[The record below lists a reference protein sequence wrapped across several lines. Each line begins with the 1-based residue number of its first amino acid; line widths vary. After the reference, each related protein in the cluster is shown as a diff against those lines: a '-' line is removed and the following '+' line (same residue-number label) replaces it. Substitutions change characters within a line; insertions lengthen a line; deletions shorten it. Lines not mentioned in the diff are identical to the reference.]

1 MRSQKTKIN
10 LLFIGDPDSG
20 YLSNI
25 NSLSLHQISI
35 FMSFES
41 LGLSHNIIHSVKKLG
56 YLKPF
61 PIQEQAVP
69 VILQGKDL
77 MGIAQTGSGKT
88 ACFVMPI
95 LEKLQN
101 SEVKKD
107 RNVQVLILVPTREL
121 AIQIDEVFRAF
132 TENLK
137 RDIRT
142 MAVYGGVSIN
152 PQMKGMFG
160 VEILIATPG
169 RLLDLIDHNALS
181 ISGIQHLVID
191 EADKMFQLGFG
202 EEMNKLFAMMPVVK
216 QTTLFSATLNDK
228 VSEMKERLSINPVII
243 EIKKEEVEIDNIEQ
257 LAYHVSPENK
267 GPFLRYLIKEKKV
280 EKALIFVSSTRSADN
295 LVEKLKKN
303 KIKAVA
309 IHSQKSQG
317 ARRNNLEEFKVNG
330 AQILVATD
338 LIGRGIH
345 IESLPCVINYEL
357 PRSPLDYIHRI
368 GRTGRAGEKGT
379 AINILTDD
387 ELQHFRVIQ
396 KKMGRKVTLQRT
408 EGVDLH
414 GY

>member
-1 MRSQKTKIN
+1 
-10 LLFIGDPDSG
+10 
-20 YLSNI
+20 
-25 NSLSLHQISI
+25 
-35 FMSFES
+35 MSFES
-41 LGLSHNIIHSVKKLG
+41 LGLSPNIVRSVKKLG

-101 SEVKKD
+101 SEVKKG

-121 AIQIDEVFRAF
+121 AIQIDEVCRAF
-132 TENLK
+132 TDNLK
-137 RDIRT
+137 REIRT

-160 VEILIATPG
+160 VEVLIATPG

-228 VSEMKERLSINPVII
+228 VSEMKERLSIDPVIV

-257 LAYHVSPENK
+257 LAYHVSPEKK
-267 GPFLRYLIKEKKV
+267 GPFLRYLIKEKNI

-317 ARRNNLEEFKVNG
+317 ARRNNLEEFKGKG

-345 IESLPCVINYEL
+345 IESLPYVINYEL

-368 GRTGRAGEKGT
+368 GRTGRANEKGT
-379 AINILTDD
+379 AITILTDD

-408 EGVDLH
+408 EDVDLH

>member
-1 MRSQKTKIN
+1 
-10 LLFIGDPDSG
+10 
-20 YLSNI
+20 
-25 NSLSLHQISI
+25 
-35 FMSFES
+35 MSFET
-41 LGLSHNIIHSVKKLG
+41 LGLSSNIIHSVKKLG

-69 VILQGKDL
+69 VIMKGKDL

-95 LEKLQN
+95 LDKLQN
-101 SEVKKD
+101 ETVKKD
-107 RNVQVLILVPTREL
+107 RNVQVLVLVPTREL

-137 RDIRT
+137 REIRT

-152 PQMKGMFG
+152 PQMKGLFG
-160 VEILIATPG
+160 VEVLIATPG
-169 RLLDLIDHNALS
+169 RLLDLIEHNAVS
-181 ISGIQHLVID
+181 ISEVKHLVID

-202 EEMNKLFAMMPVVK
+202 EEMDKLFALTPEKK
-216 QTTLFSATLNDK
+216 QTTLFSATLDEK
-228 VSEMKERLSINPVII
+228 VSEMKKRLSMDPTLI
-243 EIKKEEVEIDNIEQ
+243 EIKKEEVEIDDIEQ

-317 ARRNNLEEFKVNG
+317 ARRNNLEEFRVNG

-396 KKMGRKVTLQRT
+396 KKMGKKITLQRT
-408 EGVDLH
+408 EGIELH

>member
-1 MRSQKTKIN
+1 
-10 LLFIGDPDSG
+10 
-20 YLSNI
+20 
-25 NSLSLHQISI
+25 
-35 FMSFES
+35 MSFES
-41 LGLSHNIIHSVKKLG
+41 LGLSSNIIKSVKNLG

-61 PIQEQAVP
+61 PIQEQAIP

-101 SEVKKD
+101 AEVKKD

-132 TENLK
+132 TDNLK
-137 RDIRT
+137 REIRT

-160 VEILIATPG
+160 VEVLIATPG

-202 EEMNKLFAMMPVVK
+202 EEMNKLFGLMPAMK
-216 QTTLFSATLNDK
+216 QTTLFSATLDDK
-228 VSEMKERLSINPVII
+228 VSEMKQRLSINPTLI
-243 EIKKEEVEIDNIEQ
+243 EIKKEEVELDDIEQ

-280 EKALIFVSSTRSADN
+280 EKALIFVSSTKSADN

-345 IESLPCVINYEL
+345 IDSLPCVINYEL

-368 GRTGRAGEKGT
+368 GRTGRAGGKGT
-379 AINILTDD
+379 AISILTDD

-396 KKMGRKVTLQRT
+396 KKMGKKVTLQRT
-408 EGVDLH
+408 EGIELH

>member
-1 MRSQKTKIN
+1 
-10 LLFIGDPDSG
+10 
-20 YLSNI
+20 
-25 NSLSLHQISI
+25 
-35 FMSFES
+35 MSFES
-41 LGLSHNIIHSVKKLG
+41 LGLSHNIIRSVKKLG

-69 VILQGKDL
+69 VILEGKDL

-101 SEVKKD
+101 AEVKKN

-137 RDIRT
+137 REVRT

-160 VEILIATPG
+160 VEVLIATPG
-169 RLLDLIDHNALS
+169 RLLDLID
-181 ISGIQHLVID
+181 HLVID

-202 EEMNKLFAMMPVVK
+202 EEVNKLFAMMPVAK

-228 VSEMKERLSINPVII
+228 VAEMKERLSINPTII

-257 LAYHVSPENK
+257 LAYHVAPENK
-267 GPFLRYLIKEKKV
+267 GPFLRYLIKEKKI

-368 GRTGRAGEKGT
+368 GRTGRANEKGT
-379 AINILTDD
+379 AISILTDD

-408 EGVDLH
+408 EGIDLH

>member
-1 MRSQKTKIN
+1 
-10 LLFIGDPDSG
+10 
-20 YLSNI
+20 
-25 NSLSLHQISI
+25 
-35 FMSFES
+35 MSFES
-41 LGLSHNIIHSVKKLG
+41 LGLSSNIIKSVKKLG

-61 PIQEQAVP
+61 PIQEQAIP
-69 VILQGKDL
+69 VILEGKDL

-101 SEVKKD
+101 TEVKKD

-132 TENLK
+132 TDNLK
-137 RDIRT
+137 REVRT
-142 MAVYGGVSIN
+142 MAIYGGVSIN

-160 VEILIATPG
+160 VEVLIATPG

-181 ISGIQHLVID
+181 ISAIQHLVID

-202 EEMNKLFAMMPVVK
+202 EEMNKLFGLMPAMK
-216 QTTLFSATLNDK
+216 QTTLFSATLDDK
-228 VSEMKERLSINPVII
+228 VSEMKQRLSNNPTLI
-243 EIKKEEVEIDNIEQ
+243 EIKKEEVTIDDIER

-280 EKALIFVSSTRSADN
+280 EKALIFVSSTKSADN

-345 IESLPCVINYEL
+345 IDALPCVINYEL

-396 KKMGRKVTLQRT
+396 KKMGKKVTLQRT
-408 EGVDLH
+408 EGINLH

>member
-1 MRSQKTKIN
+1 
-10 LLFIGDPDSG
+10 
-20 YLSNI
+20 
-25 NSLSLHQISI
+25 
-35 FMSFES
+35 MSFES
-41 LGLSHNIIHSVKKLG
+41 LGLSHNIIRSINKLG

-61 PIQEQAVP
+61 PIQEQAIP
-69 VILQGKDL
+69 IILQGKDL

-101 SEVKKD
+101 QEVKKD
-107 RNVQVLILVPTREL
+107 RNIEVLILVPTREL
-121 AIQIDEVFRAF
+121 AIQIDEVFRVF

-137 RDIRT
+137 REIRT

-169 RLLDLIDHNALS
+169 RLLDLIAHKALS
-181 ISGIQHLVID
+181 ISSIKHLVID

-202 EEMNKLFAMMPVVK
+202 EEMNQLFAQMPVMK
-216 QTTLFSATLNDK
+216 QTTMFSATLDDK
-228 VSEMKERLSINPVII
+228 VSEMRNRVTMNPILV
-243 EIKKEEVEIDNIEQ
+243 EIKKEEVEIENIEQ
-257 LAYHVSPENK
+257 LAYHVAPENK
-267 GPFLRYLIKEKKV
+267 GPFLRYLIKEKNIK
-280 EKALIFVSSTRSADN
+280 KALIFVSSTKSADS

-309 IHSQKSQG
+309 IHGQKSQG

-330 AQILVATD
+330 AQILVTTD
-338 LIGRGIH
+338 LLGRGIH
-345 IESLPCVINYEL
+345 IDSLPCVINYEL

-368 GRTGRAGEKGT
+368 GRTGRANETGT

-396 KKMGRKVTLQRT
+396 KKMGKKITLQRT
-408 EGVDLH
+408 EDINLH

>member
-1 MRSQKTKIN
+1 
-10 LLFIGDPDSG
+10 
-20 YLSNI
+20 
-25 NSLSLHQISI
+25 
-35 FMSFES
+35 MSFES
-41 LGLSHNIIHSVKKLG
+41 LGLSHNIIRSVKKLG

-61 PIQEQAVP
+61 PIQEQSIP

-88 ACFVMPI
+88 ASFVMPI

-101 SEVKKD
+101 SEGKKN
-107 RNVQVLILVPTREL
+107 RNVQVLVLVPTREL

-137 RDIRT
+137 REIRT

-160 VEILIATPG
+160 VEVLIATPG
-169 RLLDLIDHNALS
+169 RLLDLLDHNALS
-181 ISGIQHLVID
+181 ISEIQHLVID

-202 EEMNKLFAMMPVVK
+202 EEMNKLFALMPVVK
-216 QTTLFSATLNDK
+216 QTILFSATLNDK
-228 VSEMKERLSINPVII
+228 VSEMKERLSINPTIV

-280 EKALIFVSSTRSADN
+280 EKALVFVSSTRSADN

-317 ARRNNLEEFKVNG
+317 ARRNNLEEFKVDG

-368 GRTGRAGEKGT
+368 GRTGRANEKGT
-379 AINILTDD
+379 AISILTDD

-396 KKMGRKVTLQRT
+396 KKMGKKVALQRT
-408 EGVDLH
+408 EGIDLH

>member
-1 MRSQKTKIN
+1 
-10 LLFIGDPDSG
+10 
-20 YLSNI
+20 
-25 NSLSLHQISI
+25 
-35 FMSFES
+35 MSFES
-41 LGLSHNIIHSVKKLG
+41 LGLSHNIIRSVNKLG

-137 RDIRT
+137 REVRT

-160 VEILIATPG
+160 VEVLIATPG

-228 VSEMKERLSINPVII
+228 VSEMKERLSINPTII

-368 GRTGRAGEKGT
+368 GRTGRANEKGT
-379 AINILTDD
+379 AISILTDD

-396 KKMGRKVTLQRT
+396 KKMGKKVTLQRT
-408 EGVDLH
+408 EGIDLH

>member
-1 MRSQKTKIN
+1 
-10 LLFIGDPDSG
+10 
-20 YLSNI
+20 
-25 NSLSLHQISI
+25 
-35 FMSFES
+35 MSFES
-41 LGLSHNIIHSVKKLG
+41 LGLSHNIIRSVKKLG

-101 SEVKKD
+101 AELKKD

-137 RDIRT
+137 REVRT

-160 VEILIATPG
+160 VEVLIATPG

-181 ISGIQHLVID
+181 ISGIKHLVID

-202 EEMNKLFAMMPVVK
+202 EEMNKLFAMMPVAK

-228 VSEMKERLSINPVII
+228 VSEMKERLSINPTII

-257 LAYHVSPENK
+257 LAYHVAPENK

-368 GRTGRAGEKGT
+368 GRTGRANEKGT
-379 AINILTDD
+379 AISILTDD

-408 EGVDLH
+408 EGIDLH

>member
-1 MRSQKTKIN
+1 
-10 LLFIGDPDSG
+10 
-20 YLSNI
+20 
-25 NSLSLHQISI
+25 
-35 FMSFES
+35 MSFES
-41 LGLSHNIIHSVKKLG
+41 LGLSPNIIRSVKKLG

-77 MGIAQTGSGKT
+77 MGIAKTGSGKT

-101 SEVKKD
+101 TEVKKG

-121 AIQIDEVFRAF
+121 AIQIDEVFRVF

-137 RDIRT
+137 REVRT

-160 VEILIATPG
+160 VEVLIATPG
-169 RLLDLIDHNALS
+169 RLLDLMDHNALS

-228 VSEMKERLSINPVII
+228 VSEMKERLSIDPVIV
-243 EIKKEEVEIDNIEQ
+243 EIKKEEVEIDHIEQ
-257 LAYHVSPENK
+257 LAYHVSPEKK
-267 GPFLRYLIKEKKV
+267 GPFLRYLIKEQNI

-317 ARRNNLEEFKVNG
+317 ARRNNLEEFKGKG

-368 GRTGRAGEKGT
+368 GRTGRANEKGT
-379 AINILTDD
+379 AITILTDD
-387 ELQHFRVIQ
+387 ELHHFRVIQ

-408 EGVDLH
+408 EDIDLH

>member
-1 MRSQKTKIN
+1 
-10 LLFIGDPDSG
+10 
-20 YLSNI
+20 
-25 NSLSLHQISI
+25 
-35 FMSFES
+35 MSFET
-41 LGLSHNIIHSVKKLG
+41 LGLSNNIINSVKKLG

-61 PIQEQAVP
+61 PIQEQAIP

-101 SEVKKD
+101 TEVKKD
-107 RNVQVLILVPTREL
+107 RNIQVLILVPTREL

-132 TENLK
+132 TDNLK
-137 RDIRT
+137 REVRT

-160 VEILIATPG
+160 VEVLIATPG

-202 EEMNKLFAMMPVVK
+202 EEMNQLFAMMPVAK
-216 QTTLFSATLNDK
+216 QTTLFSATLDDK
-228 VSEMKERLSINPVII
+228 VSDMKERLSINPTLI
-243 EIKKEEVEIDNIEQ
+243 EIKKEEVEIDDIEQ
-257 LAYHVSPENK
+257 LAYHVAPENK

-396 KKMGRKVTLQRT
+396 KKMGKKVTLQRT
-408 EGVDLH
+408 EGLDLH

>member
-1 MRSQKTKIN
+1 
-10 LLFIGDPDSG
+10 
-20 YLSNI
+20 
-25 NSLSLHQISI
+25 
-35 FMSFES
+35 MSFES
-41 LGLSHNIIHSVKKLG
+41 LGLSHNIIKSVNKLG

-88 ACFVMPI
+88 ASFVMPI

-101 SEVKKD
+101 EEVKKD
-107 RNVQVLILVPTREL
+107 RNIQVLILVPTREL

-137 RDIRT
+137 REIRT

-169 RLLDLIDHNALS
+169 RLLDLIDHKALS
-181 ISGIQHLVID
+181 ISAIKHLVID

-202 EEMNKLFAMMPVVK
+202 EEMNKLFAMMPVAK

-228 VSEMKERLSINPVII
+228 VSEMKERLSINPTII
-243 EIKKEEVEIDNIEQ
+243 EIKKEEVEIENIEQ

-317 ARRNNLEEFKVNG
+317 ARRNNLEEFKVDG

-345 IESLPCVINYEL
+345 IDDLPCVINYEL

-396 KKMGRKVTLQRT
+396 KKMGKKVTLQRT
-408 EGVDLH
+408 EGTDLH

>member
-1 MRSQKTKIN
+1 
-10 LLFIGDPDSG
+10 
-20 YLSNI
+20 
-25 NSLSLHQISI
+25 
-35 FMSFES
+35 MSFES
-41 LGLSHNIIHSVKKLG
+41 LGLSHNIIRSVKKLG

-77 MGIAQTGSGKT
+77 MGIARTGSGKT

-101 SEVKKD
+101 SEVKKG
-107 RNVQVLILVPTREL
+107 RNIQVLILVPTREL

-137 RDIRT
+137 REVRT

-160 VEILIATPG
+160 VEVLIATPG
-169 RLLDLIDHNALS
+169 RLLDLIDHNAVK
-181 ISGIQHLVID
+181 ISEIQHLVVD

-202 EEMNKLFAMMPVVK
+202 EEMNKLFALMPAVK

-228 VSEMKERLSINPVII
+228 VEEMKERLSINPVII

-257 LAYHVSPENK
+257 LAYHVAPENK

-280 EKALIFVSSTRSADN
+280 EKALIFVSSTRAADN

-317 ARRNNLEEFKVNG
+317 ARRNNLEEFKGNG
-330 AQILVATD
+330 AQFLVATD

-368 GRTGRAGEKGT
+368 GRTGRANEKGT
-379 AINILTDD
+379 AITILTDD

-396 KKMGRKVTLQRT
+396 KKMGKKVTLQRT
-408 EGVDLH
+408 EGIDLH
-414 GY
+414 GYLYI

>member
-1 MRSQKTKIN
+1 
-10 LLFIGDPDSG
+10 
-20 YLSNI
+20 
-25 NSLSLHQISI
+25 
-35 FMSFES
+35 MSFES
-41 LGLSHNIIHSVKKLG
+41 LGLSSNIINSIKKLG

-61 PIQEQAVP
+61 PIQEQAIP

-101 SEVKKD
+101 TEVKKD

-132 TENLK
+132 TDNLK
-137 RDIRT
+137 REVRT

-160 VEILIATPG
+160 VEVLIATPG
-169 RLLDLIDHNALS
+169 RLLDLIDNNALS
-181 ISGIQHLVID
+181 ISGIQHFVID

-202 EEMNKLFAMMPVVK
+202 DEMNKLFGLMPAMK
-216 QTTLFSATLNDK
+216 QTTLFSATLDDK
-228 VSEMKERLSINPVII
+228 VAEIKQRLSINPTLI
-243 EIKKEEVEIDNIEQ
+243 EIKKEEVELDDIEQ

-280 EKALIFVSSTRSADN
+280 EKALIFVSSTKSADN

-338 LIGRGIH
+338 LLGRGIH
-345 IESLPCVINYEL
+345 IDSLPCVINYEL

-379 AINILTDD
+379 AISILTDD

-396 KKMGRKVTLQRT
+396 KKMGKKVTLQRT
-408 EGVDLH
+408 EGIELH

>member
-1 MRSQKTKIN
+1 
-10 LLFIGDPDSG
+10 
-20 YLSNI
+20 
-25 NSLSLHQISI
+25 
-35 FMSFES
+35 MSFES
-41 LGLSHNIIHSVKKLG
+41 LGLSHNIIHSVNKLG

-61 PIQEQAVP
+61 PIQEQAIP

-95 LEKLQN
+95 LEKLQHA
-101 SEVKKD
+101 EVKKD

-137 RDIRT
+137 REIRT

-160 VEILIATPG
+160 VEVLIATPG
-169 RLLDLIDHNALS
+169 RLLDLIDHKALS

-202 EEMNKLFAMMPVVK
+202 EEMNKLFALMPVMK
-216 QTTLFSATLNDK
+216 QTTLFSATLDDK
-228 VSEMKERLSINPVII
+228 VSEMKKRLSINPTVI

-280 EKALIFVSSTRSADN
+280 EKALIFVSSTKSADS

-368 GRTGRAGEKGT
+368 GRTGRANEKGT
-379 AINILTDD
+379 AISILTDD

-396 KKMGRKVTLQRT
+396 KKMGKKVTLQRT
-408 EGVDLH
+408 EDINLH

>member
-1 MRSQKTKIN
+1 
-10 LLFIGDPDSG
+10 
-20 YLSNI
+20 
-25 NSLSLHQISI
+25 
-35 FMSFES
+35 MSFES
-41 LGLSHNIIHSVKKLG
+41 LGLSQNIIRSVKKLG

-101 SEVKKD
+101 AEVKKN

-121 AIQIDEVFRAF
+121 AIQIDEVCQAF

-137 RDIRT
+137 REIRT

-160 VEILIATPG
+160 VEVLIATPG

-181 ISGIQHLVID
+181 ISQIQHLVID
-191 EADKMFQLGFG
+191 EADKMFQLGFE
-202 EEMNKLFAMMPVVK
+202 EEMNKLFAMMPVAK
-216 QTTLFSATLNDK
+216 QTILFSATLNDK
-228 VSEMKERLSINPVII
+228 VSEMKERLSINPTLI

-257 LAYHVSPENK
+257 LAYHVAPENK

-396 KKMGRKVTLQRT
+396 KKMGKKVTLQRT
-408 EGVDLH
+408 EGIELH

>member
-1 MRSQKTKIN
+1 
-10 LLFIGDPDSG
+10 
-20 YLSNI
+20 
-25 NSLSLHQISI
+25 
-35 FMSFES
+35 MSFES
-41 LGLSHNIIHSVKKLG
+41 LGLSSNIIRSVKKLG

-101 SEVKKD
+101 AEVKKD

-121 AIQIDEVFRAF
+121 AIQIDDVFRSF

-137 RDIRT
+137 REIRT

-160 VEILIATPG
+160 VEVLIATPG
-169 RLLDLIDHNALS
+169 RLLDLIEHNALS
-181 ISGIQHLVID
+181 ISGIKHLVID

-202 EEMNKLFAMMPVVK
+202 EEMDKLFGMMPVMK
-216 QTTLFSATLNDK
+216 QTTLFSATLDDK
-228 VSEMKERLSINPVII
+228 VSEMKKRLSMNPILI

-280 EKALIFVSSTRSADN
+280 EKALIFVSSTKSADN

-396 KKMGRKVTLQRT
+396 KKMGKKVTLQRT
-408 EGVDLH
+408 EGTDLH

>member
-1 MRSQKTKIN
+1 
-10 LLFIGDPDSG
+10 
-20 YLSNI
+20 
-25 NSLSLHQISI
+25 
-35 FMSFES
+35 MSFES
-41 LGLSHNIIHSVKKLG
+41 LGLSSNIISSVKKLG

-61 PIQEQAVP
+61 PIQEKAIP
-69 VILQGKDL
+69 VILEGKDL

-95 LEKLQN
+95 LEKMQN
-101 SEVKKD
+101 AEVKKD
-107 RNVQVLILVPTREL
+107 RNIEVLILVPTREL

-132 TENLK
+132 TDHLK
-137 RDIRT
+137 REIRT

-160 VEILIATPG
+160 VEVLIATPG

-181 ISGIQHLVID
+181 ISGIQHLVVD
-191 EADKMFQLGFG
+191 EADKMFQMGFG
-202 EEMNKLFAMMPVVK
+202 EEMNQLFGLMPVMK
-216 QTTLFSATLNDK
+216 QTTLFSATLDDK
-228 VSEMKERLSINPVII
+228 VSEMKQRLSINPTLI
-243 EIKKEEVEIDNIEQ
+243 EIKKEDVAIDDIEQ
-257 LAYHVSPENK
+257 IAYHVSPESK

-280 EKALIFVSSTRSADN
+280 GKALIFVSSTRSADN

-317 ARRNNLEEFKVNG
+317 ARRNNLEEFKDNG

-345 IESLPCVINYEL
+345 IDDLPCVINYEL

-379 AINILTDD
+379 AISILTHD

-396 KKMGRKVTLQRT
+396 KKMGKKVTLQRT
-408 EGVDLH
+408 GDIDLH

>member
-1 MRSQKTKIN
+1 
-10 LLFIGDPDSG
+10 
-20 YLSNI
+20 
-25 NSLSLHQISI
+25 
-35 FMSFES
+35 MSFES
-41 LGLSHNIIHSVKKLG
+41 LGLSSNIIRSVKKLG

-101 SEVKKD
+101 TEVKKD

-137 RDIRT
+137 REVRT

-152 PQMKGMFG
+152 PQMKGAFG
-160 VEILIATPG
+160 VEVLIATPG
-169 RLLDLIDHNALS
+169 RLLDLIEHNALS
-181 ISGIQHLVID
+181 ISRIQHLVID

-202 EEMNKLFAMMPVVK
+202 EEMNKLFAMMPVAK
-216 QTTLFSATLNDK
+216 QVTLFSATLNDK
-228 VSEMKERLSINPVII
+228 ISEMKERLSINPTII
-243 EIKKEEVEIDNIEQ
+243 EIKKQEVELDNIEQ
-257 LAYHVSPENK
+257 LAYHVAPENK
-267 GPFLRYLIKEKKV
+267 GPFLRYLIKERNI

-317 ARRNNLEEFKVNG
+317 ARRNNLEEFKGKG

-345 IESLPCVINYEL
+345 IDSLPYVINYEL
-357 PRSPLDYIHRI
+357 PRSPLDYVHRI
-368 GRTGRAGEKGT
+368 GRTGRANEKGT
-379 AINILTDD
+379 AINILTDA

-396 KKMGRKVTLQRT
+396 KKMGKKVTLQRT
-408 EGVDLH
+408 EDINLH

>member
-1 MRSQKTKIN
+1 
-10 LLFIGDPDSG
+10 
-20 YLSNI
+20 
-25 NSLSLHQISI
+25 
-35 FMSFES
+35 MSFES
-41 LGLSHNIIHSVKKLG
+41 LGLSSNIIRSIKKLG

-61 PIQEQAVP
+61 PVQEQAVP

-77 MGIAQTGSGKT
+77 MGIAETGSGKT

-95 LEKLQN
+95 LEKLQDAD
-101 SEVKKD
+101 VKKN
-107 RNVQVLILVPTREL
+107 RNVQALILVPTREL

-132 TENLK
+132 TDGLK
-137 RDIRT
+137 REIRT

-160 VEILIATPG
+160 VEVLIATPG
-169 RLLDLIDHNALS
+169 RLLDLIEHNALS
-181 ISGIQHLVID
+181 ISEIRHLVVD
-191 EADKMFQLGFG
+191 EADKMFQLGFE
-202 EEMNKLFAMMPVVK
+202 EEMKRLFAMMPVAK
-216 QTTLFSATLNDK
+216 QTILFSATLNDK
-228 VSEMKERLSINPVII
+228 VAELKERLSIDPVVI
-243 EIKKEEVEIDNIEQ
+243 EIKKEKVEIENIEQ
-257 LAYHVSPENK
+257 LAYHVAPENK

-280 EKALIFVSSTRSADN
+280 EKALVFVSSTRSADN

-368 GRTGRAGEKGT
+368 GRTGRAHEKGT
-379 AINILTDD
+379 AISILTDD

-396 KKMGRKVTLQRT
+396 KKMGRKVPLQRT
-408 EGVDLH
+408 EGLDLH

>member
-1 MRSQKTKIN
+1 
-10 LLFIGDPDSG
+10 
-20 YLSNI
+20 
-25 NSLSLHQISI
+25 
-35 FMSFES
+35 MSFES
-41 LGLSHNIIHSVKKLG
+41 LGLSHNIIRSVKKLG

-69 VILQGKDL
+69 VILEGKDL

-101 SEVKKD
+101 AEVKKN

-137 RDIRT
+137 REVRT
-142 MAVYGGVSIN
+142 MAIYGGVSIN

-160 VEILIATPG
+160 VEVLIATPG

-181 ISGIQHLVID
+181 ISGIKHLVID

-202 EEMNKLFAMMPVVK
+202 EEMNKLFAMMPVAK

-228 VSEMKERLSINPVII
+228 VAEMKERLSINPTII

-257 LAYHVSPENK
+257 LAYHVAPENK

-368 GRTGRAGEKGT
+368 GRTGRANEKGT
-379 AINILTDD
+379 AISILTDD

-408 EGVDLH
+408 EGIDLH

>member
-1 MRSQKTKIN
+1 
-10 LLFIGDPDSG
+10 
-20 YLSNI
+20 
-25 NSLSLHQISI
+25 
-35 FMSFES
+35 MSFES
-41 LGLSHNIIHSVKKLG
+41 LGLSHNIIRSVKKLG

-101 SEVKKD
+101 TEVKKD

-137 RDIRT
+137 REIRT

-152 PQMKGMFG
+152 PQMKGLFG
-160 VEILIATPG
+160 VEVLIATPG

-181 ISGIQHLVID
+181 ISGIRHLVID

-202 EEMNKLFAMMPVVK
+202 EEMNKLFAMMPVAK
-216 QTTLFSATLNDK
+216 QTILFSATLNDK
-228 VSEMKERLSINPVII
+228 VAEMKERLSINPTII

-257 LAYHVSPENK
+257 LAYHVAPENK

-280 EKALIFVSSTRSADN
+280 EKALVFVSSTRAADN

-317 ARRNNLEEFKVNG
+317 ARRNNLEEFRSNG

-368 GRTGRAGEKGT
+368 GRTGRANEKGT
-379 AINILTDD
+379 AITILTDE

-408 EGVDLH
+408 EDINLH

>member
-1 MRSQKTKIN
+1 
-10 LLFIGDPDSG
+10 
-20 YLSNI
+20 
-25 NSLSLHQISI
+25 
-35 FMSFES
+35 MSFES
-41 LGLSHNIIHSVKKLG
+41 LGLSHNIIRSVKKLG

-101 SEVKKD
+101 TEVKKD

-121 AIQIDEVFRAF
+121 AIQIDEVFGAF
-132 TENLK
+132 TDNLK
-137 RDIRT
+137 REVRT

-152 PQMKGMFG
+152 PQMKGLFG
-160 VEILIATPG
+160 VEVLIATPG

-202 EEMNKLFAMMPVVK
+202 EEMNKLFAMMPVAR

-228 VSEMKERLSINPVII
+228 VSEMKERLSINPTIV

-257 LAYHVSPENK
+257 LAYHVAPENK

-280 EKALIFVSSTRSADN
+280 EKALIFVSSTRAADN

-317 ARRNNLEEFKVNG
+317 ARRNNLEEFKSNG

-368 GRTGRAGEKGT
+368 GRTGRANEKGT
-379 AINILTDD
+379 AITILTDD

-408 EGVDLH
+408 EDVNLH

>member
-1 MRSQKTKIN
+1 
-10 LLFIGDPDSG
+10 
-20 YLSNI
+20 
-25 NSLSLHQISI
+25 
-35 FMSFES
+35 MSFES
-41 LGLSHNIIHSVKKLG
+41 LGLSSNIIHSVKKLG

-61 PIQEQAVP
+61 PIQEQAIP

-101 SEVKKD
+101 AEVKKD

-137 RDIRT
+137 REIRT

-160 VEILIATPG
+160 VEVLIATPG

-202 EEMNKLFAMMPVVK
+202 EEMDKLFGMMPVMK
-216 QTTLFSATLNDK
+216 QTTLFSATLDDK
-228 VSEMKERLSINPVII
+228 VSEMKKRISMNPTLI

-280 EKALIFVSSTRSADN
+280 EKALIFVASTKSADN

-396 KKMGRKVTLQRT
+396 KKMGKKVTLQRT
-408 EGVDLH
+408 EGIDLH

>member
-1 MRSQKTKIN
+1 
-10 LLFIGDPDSG
+10 
-20 YLSNI
+20 
-25 NSLSLHQISI
+25 
-35 FMSFES
+35 MSFES
-41 LGLSHNIIHSVKKLG
+41 LGLSQNIIHSVKKMG

-101 SEVKKD
+101 TEVKKD
-107 RNVQVLILVPTREL
+107 RNIEVLILVPTREL

-132 TENLK
+132 TDNLK
-137 RDIRT
+137 REVRT

-160 VEILIATPG
+160 VEVLIATPG
-169 RLLDLIDHNALS
+169 RLLDLIDHKALG
-181 ISGIQHLVID
+181 ISQIKHLVID

-202 EEMNKLFAMMPVVK
+202 EEMNKLFSMMPVAK

-228 VSEMKERLSINPVII
+228 VAEMKERLSINPTII
-243 EIKKEEVEIDNIEQ
+243 EIKKEEVEIDDIEQ

-379 AINILTDD
+379 AISILTDD

-396 KKMGRKVTLQRT
+396 KKMGKKVTLQRT
-408 EGVDLH
+408 EDINLH

>member
-1 MRSQKTKIN
+1 
-10 LLFIGDPDSG
+10 
-20 YLSNI
+20 
-25 NSLSLHQISI
+25 
-35 FMSFES
+35 MSFES
-41 LGLSHNIIHSVKKLG
+41 LGLSHNIIHSVNKLG

-61 PIQEQAVP
+61 PIQEQAIP

-95 LEKLQN
+95 LEKLQHTEN
-101 SEVKKD
+101 KKD
-107 RNVQVLILVPTREL
+107 RNIQVLILVPTREL
-121 AIQIDEVFRAF
+121 AIQIDEVFRSF

-137 RDIRT
+137 REIRT

-169 RLLDLIDHNALS
+169 RLLDLIDHKALS

-191 EADKMFQLGFG
+191 EADKMFQLGFE
-202 EEMNKLFAMMPVVK
+202 EEMNKLFAMMPVMK
-216 QTTLFSATLNDK
+216 QTILFSATLNDK
-228 VSEMKERLSINPVII
+228 VAEMKERLSIHPTII

-280 EKALIFVSSTRSADN
+280 EKALIFVSSTKSADN

-368 GRTGRAGEKGT
+368 GRTGRANEKGT
-379 AINILTDD
+379 AISILTDD

-396 KKMGRKVTLQRT
+396 KKMGKKVTLQRT
-408 EGVDLH
+408 EDINLH

>member
-1 MRSQKTKIN
+1 
-10 LLFIGDPDSG
+10 
-20 YLSNI
+20 
-25 NSLSLHQISI
+25 
-35 FMSFES
+35 MSFES
-41 LGLSHNIIHSVKKLG
+41 LGLSHNIIRSVKKLG

-101 SEVKKD
+101 AEVKKD

-132 TENLK
+132 TNNLK
-137 RDIRT
+137 REVRT

-160 VEILIATPG
+160 VEVLIATPG

-181 ISGIQHLVID
+181 ISGIKHLVID

-202 EEMNKLFAMMPVVK
+202 EEMNKLFAMMPVAK

-228 VSEMKERLSINPVII
+228 VSEMKERLSINPAII

-257 LAYHVSPENK
+257 LAYHVAPENK

-280 EKALIFVSSTRSADN
+280 EKALVFVSSTRSADN

-368 GRTGRAGEKGT
+368 GRTGRANEKGI
-379 AINILTDD
+379 AISILTDD

-408 EGVDLH
+408 EGIDLH

>member
-1 MRSQKTKIN
+1 
-10 LLFIGDPDSG
+10 
-20 YLSNI
+20 
-25 NSLSLHQISI
+25 
-35 FMSFES
+35 MSFES
-41 LGLSHNIIHSVKKLG
+41 LGLSQNIIHSVKKMG

-69 VILQGKDL
+69 IILQGKDL

-101 SEVKKD
+101 AEVKKD
-107 RNVQVLILVPTREL
+107 RIVQVLILVPTREL
-121 AIQIDEVFRAF
+121 AIQIDDVFRAF
-132 TENLK
+132 TDNLK
-137 RDIRT
+137 REVRT

-160 VEILIATPG
+160 VEVLIATPG
-169 RLLDLIDHNALS
+169 RLLDLIDHKALS
-181 ISGIQHLVID
+181 ISQIKHLVID

-202 EEMNKLFAMMPVVK
+202 EEMNKLFAMMPVAK

-228 VSEMKERLSINPVII
+228 VAEMKERLSINPTII

-379 AINILTDD
+379 AISILTDD

-396 KKMGRKVTLQRT
+396 KKMGKKVTLQRT
-408 EGVDLH
+408 EDINLH

>member
-1 MRSQKTKIN
+1 
-10 LLFIGDPDSG
+10 
-20 YLSNI
+20 
-25 NSLSLHQISI
+25 
-35 FMSFES
+35 MSFES
-41 LGLSHNIIHSVKKLG
+41 LGLSHNIIHSVNKLG

-69 VILQGKDL
+69 LILQGKDL
-77 MGIAQTGSGKT
+77 MGIAETGSGKT

-101 SEVKKD
+101 AEVKKD

-137 RDIRT
+137 REVRT

-160 VEILIATPG
+160 VEVLIATPG

-181 ISGIQHLVID
+181 ISEIQHLVID

-202 EEMNKLFAMMPVVK
+202 EEMNKLFAMMPVAK

-243 EIKKEEVEIDNIEQ
+243 EIKKEEFEIDNIEQ

-317 ARRNNLEEFKVNG
+317 ARKNNLEEFKVNG

-368 GRTGRAGEKGT
+368 GRTGRANEKGT

-396 KKMGRKVTLQRT
+396 KKMGKKVTLQRT
-408 EGVDLH
+408 EGLDLH

>member
-1 MRSQKTKIN
+1 
-10 LLFIGDPDSG
+10 
-20 YLSNI
+20 
-25 NSLSLHQISI
+25 
-35 FMSFES
+35 MSFES
-41 LGLSHNIIHSVKKLG
+41 LGLSHNIIRSVNKLG

-69 VILQGKDL
+69 VILKGKDL

-101 SEVKKD
+101 TEVKKD

-137 RDIRT
+137 REIRT

-160 VEILIATPG
+160 VEVLIATPG

-202 EEMNKLFAMMPVVK
+202 EEMNKLFALMPVVK

-228 VSEMKERLSINPVII
+228 VSEMKERLAINPVII

-345 IESLPCVINYEL
+345 IEALPCVINYEL

-368 GRTGRAGEKGT
+368 GRTGRANEKGT
-379 AINILTDD
+379 AISILTDD

-396 KKMGRKVTLQRT
+396 KKMGKKVTLQRT
-408 EGVDLH
+408 EDINLH

>member
-1 MRSQKTKIN
+1 
-10 LLFIGDPDSG
+10 
-20 YLSNI
+20 
-25 NSLSLHQISI
+25 
-35 FMSFES
+35 MSFES
-41 LGLSHNIIHSVKKLG
+41 LGLSSNIINSVKKLG

-61 PIQEQAVP
+61 PIQEQAIP
-69 VILQGKDL
+69 VILEGKDL

-101 SEVKKD
+101 AEVKKD

-132 TENLK
+132 TDNLK

-160 VEILIATPG
+160 VEVLIATPG
-169 RLLDLIDHNALS
+169 RLLDLIDHNSLS

-202 EEMNKLFAMMPVVK
+202 EEMNKLFGLMPVMK
-216 QTTLFSATLNDK
+216 QVTLFSATLDDK
-228 VSEMKERLSINPVII
+228 VSEMKERLSINPTLI
-243 EIKKEEVEIDNIEQ
+243 EIKKEEVQIDDIEQ

-309 IHSQKSQG
+309 IHGQKSQG

-338 LIGRGIH
+338 LLGRGIH
-345 IESLPCVINYEL
+345 IDSLPCVINYEL

-396 KKMGRKVTLQRT
+396 KKMGKKVTLQRT
-408 EGVDLH
+408 EGIDLH

>member
-1 MRSQKTKIN
+1 
-10 LLFIGDPDSG
+10 
-20 YLSNI
+20 
-25 NSLSLHQISI
+25 
-35 FMSFES
+35 MSFES
-41 LGLSHNIIHSVKKLG
+41 LGLSHNIIRSVKKLG

-101 SEVKKD
+101 TEVKKD

-132 TENLK
+132 TDNLK
-137 RDIRT
+137 REVRT

-152 PQMKGMFG
+152 PQMKGLFG
-160 VEILIATPG
+160 VEVLIATPG

-202 EEMNKLFAMMPVVK
+202 EEMNKLFAMMPVAR

-228 VSEMKERLSINPVII
+228 VSEMKERLSINPTIV

-257 LAYHVSPENK
+257 LAYHVAPENK

-280 EKALIFVSSTRSADN
+280 EKALVFVSSTRAADN

-317 ARRNNLEEFKVNG
+317 ARRNNLEEFKSDG

-368 GRTGRAGEKGT
+368 GRTGRAHEKGT
-379 AINILTDD
+379 AITILTDD

-408 EGVDLH
+408 EDVNLH